1 MKKASILGVL
11 LGVVTP
17 TMGQDVYRPDHEI
30 SLRAPAYP
38 LIMSD
43 PYFSIWSPYDALY
56 EGTTEHWTGETHPLV
71 GGIRVDGQV
80 YRFLGKPQQPLE
92 TVVPNGHHA
101 GWEAMYTTREPESGW
116 EKPDFD
122 DSQWRKGI
130 GAFGTSDQPRVKT
143 RWNTPDIWVRRT
155 FVLEGDFSVAE
166 NLILQYSHD
175 DVFTLYVNGSKV
187 VETDYSWNFDVK
199 KSLEPRLRQLLRPG
213 KNVIAIHCHNTTG
226 GGYVDV
232 GLFRD
237 PGIDDGFGRVAK
249 QIAVNVLPTQTYY
262 TFACGPVELDLVFT
276 APLLLDDL
284 DLVSTPIN
292 YISYRVRS
300 KDKRNHEVQ
309 LYFETTHQLAVN
321 DLSQPVTYQQIDR
334 GEMAYLTTGTVD
346 QPYTERRGD
355 GVRIDWGHLYV
366 GVPKASG
373 RQVGIGDYT
382 GMKQAFASTG
392 KIGPEVHYEPVPAGK
407 TPPLVALSYVDDL
420 GAVNTTDKT
429 GFFMLG
435 YDDVYAIEYFYKRR
449 QAYWKHGDEVT
460 IFDAFE
466 KYNEQH
472 ARLLS
477 RCRAFDNQ
485 LIVEA
490 TATGGTSYAELCAL
504 AYRQAIA
511 AHKLIQDDEGNLL
524 FLSKENNSN
533 GCINTVDITYPSA
546 PLFLRY
552 NPDLLKGMLTP
563 IFFYSESGRWNKPFP
578 AHDLGTYPVANGQ
591 AYGEDMPVE
600 EAGNMIILTMAVA
613 HAEGNAEYARKH
625 WETLTT
631 WANYLEE
638 KGLDPDNQLC
648 TDDFAGHLAH
658 NANLSVKAI
667 MAVASYGKL
676 AEMLG
681 EEAIATKFLGLA
693 KQMAASWQQ
702 MANDG
707 QWYRLAFDKE
717 GTWSQK
723 YNMVWDRFLGL
734 NVFDTAIVG
743 KELTHYRNKQN
754 RYGLP
759 LDSRADYTKSDWILW
774 TACLDGDR
782 DTFDA
787 FVQPVWEYVH
797 HTPSRV
803 PLSDWHDTKTGKQ
816 VGFKARSVVG
826 GYFMRLLQVG
836 AESDQ

>member
-1 MKKASILGVL
+1 MKKVSILGALV
-11 LGVVTP
+11 GAFVSA
-17 TMGQDVYRPDHEI
+17 MGQDPYRPEHEI
-30 SLRAPAYP
+30 KLRAPAYP
-38 LIMSD
+38 IVTSD
-43 PYFSIWSPYDALY
+43 PYFSIWSPNDALY
-56 EGTTEHWTGETHPLV
+56 EGATVHWTGEEHPLI
-71 GGIRVDGQV
+71 GAIRVDGQV
-80 YRFLGKPQQPLE
+80 YRFLGKPEKTLE
-92 TVVPNGHHA
+92 TVVPNGHQA
-101 GWEAMYTTREPESGW
+101 AWAATYTTRQPEDGW
-116 EKPDFD
+116 ERPEFD
-122 DSQWRKGI
+122 DSQWRKGE
-130 GAFGTSDQPRVKT
+130 GAFGTSDQPRVNT
-143 RWNTPDIWVRRT
+143 RWNTSDIWVRRT
-155 FVLEGDFSVAE
+155 FDLEDNFSAAE
-166 NLILQYSHD
+166 ELILQYSHD
-175 DVFTLYVNGSKV
+175 DVFSLFINGTQV

-199 KSLEPRLRQLLRPG
+199 LPLSRQVRKLLRPG

-237 PGIDDGFGRVAK
+237 PGIDDGFGRVAE
-249 QIAVNVLPTQTYY
+249 QVAVNVLPTQTYY
-262 TFACGPVELDLVFT
+262 TFACGPVKLDLVFT

-292 YISYRVRS
+292 YVSYRVRPT
-300 KDKRNHEVQ
+300 DNRAHTVQ
-309 LYFETTHQLAVN
+309 LYFETSPLLAVN
-321 DLSQPVTYQQIDR
+321 EPSQPVTYQQLNREGIS
-334 GEMAYLTTGTVD
+334 YLVTGTID

-366 GVPKASG
+366 GVPTANG
-373 RQVGIGDYT
+373 REVGIGDYT

-392 KIGPEVHYEPVPAGK
+392 RIAPGEPVAPARAGGIQ
-407 TPPLVALSYVDDL
+407 PLAALSYVDNL
-420 GAVNTTDKT
+420 GTVGTEGNT

-449 QAYWKHGDEVT
+449 PAYWKHGGQVT
-460 IFDAFE
+460 IFDAFKSYSDQYATILE
-466 KYNEQH
+466 
-472 ARLLS
+472 
-477 RCRAFDNQ
+477 RCRTFDNQ
-485 LIVEA
+485 LMAEA
-490 TATGGTSYAELCAL
+490 IAAGGTSYAELCAL

-563 IFFYSESGRWNKPFP
+563 IFYYSESGRWKKPFP

-600 EAGNMIILTMAVA
+600 EAGNMLILTMAIA

-631 WANYLEE
+631 WAGYLEQ

-667 MAVASYGKL
+667 TALACYGKL
-676 AEMLG
+676 AGMLG
-681 EEAIATKFLGLA
+681 DEVVAKKYASLA
-693 KQMAASWQQ
+693 KTMAGTWQQ
-702 MANDG
+702 MADDG
-707 QWYRLAFDKE
+707 QWYRLAFDRE

-723 YNMVWDRFLGL
+723 YNMVWDQLLEL
-734 NVFDTAIVG
+734 NVFDRTIVA
-743 KELTHYRNKQN
+743 KEVAHYENQQNKF
-754 RYGLP
+754 GLP

-774 TACLDGDR
+774 TACLNGDR
-782 DTFDA
+782 STFDA
-787 FVQPVWEYVH
+787 LVQPVWEYVH

-826 GYFMRLLQVG
+826 GYFMRLLQ
-836 AESDQ
+836 ARP